1 MVRIQL
7 LQGIGMSLGR
17 KTQESSDPN
26 FVIIPFNYFQ
36 LPEKDQMAII
46 PICIATTDRH
56 GNVICQ
62 AWFERGVAPIQD
74 QLRAI
79 ARYRLG
85 DVYRVSEL
93 AEATIHK
100 LWEHHGDNIG
110 FLPWHRVLTRAT
122 WEARHM
128 AVGGSQWR
136 SLHFLPLAL
145 GSLDRYLY
153 HKGMA
158 DGQTFEETFRRD
170 ELLNLVE
177 QRLEMENR
185 EEFRQALRMLRE
197 GYYWDEIAKRLQ
209 APSPEALRRR
219 FWRWISSAFPLVPE

>member
-1 MVRIQL
+1 
-7 LQGIGMSLGR
+7 MSLGR

-46 PICIATTDRH
+46 PICIATTDHH
-56 GNVICQ
+56 GNIICQ

-100 LWEHHGDNIG
+100 LWEH
-110 FLPWHRVLTRAT
+110 LAT
-122 WEARHM
+122 
-128 AVGGSQWR
+128 
-136 SLHFLPLAL
+136 
-145 GSLDRYLY
+145 
-153 HKGMA
+153 
-158 DGQTFEETFRRD
+158 T
-170 ELLNLVE
+170 
-177 QRLEMENR
+177 
-185 EEFRQALRMLRE
+185 
-197 GYYWDEIAKRLQ
+197 
-209 APSPEALRRR
+209 
-219 FWRWISSAFPLVPE
+219 